1 MIRKK
6 MRGSIKKIQRNG
18 KYIENFNNNKSS
30 GMNGASIY
38 GIKTKKGIRI
48 TETQLNLIKKKLSQI
63 NGIQYKIL
71 ISAKRPYT
79 GKEILERM
87 GKGKGKIKGY
97 NQLIPK
103 KKIIILVKPFLPSKS
118 FFKLF
123 PFLC

>member
-6 MRGSIKKIQRNG
+6 MRGTIKKIQRNG
-18 KYIENFNNNKSS
+18 KYIDNFNIQKSS
-30 GMNGASIY
+30 EKEEVY

-63 NGIQYKIL
+63 NGLQYKIL

-123 PFLC
+123 PFLS